1 MTEHELIRELAEK
14 LDGRTAEITRSIT
27 EFTGAGLREYRQLAI
42 DGQRTLQT
50 VDRALR
56 GLERDPQQVIFGPR
70 SSLPEFKGQ

>member
-1 MTEHELIRELAEK
+1 
-14 LDGRTAEITRSIT
+14 
-27 EFTGAGLREYRQLAI
+27 LAI

-70 SSLPEFKGQ
+70 SALPEFKGQ